1 MHIDYNIKSIIK
13 RYVENKCDAEELE
26 TIFSLFEEPDQNLAL
41 RASLS
46 EIWLK
51 EEFINSTGFS
61 DGIEQTQDFHW
72 ILNKIHH
79 QINLNEKST
88 KNKKIVTL
96 VLNVLKIAAVI
107 LLGFF
112 AGHFY
117 NNFNDSRP
125 VYYTS
130 ISPKGSIS
138 QIILPDSSIVFL
150 NSGSEIKYSLNSRKN
165 EREIILSG
173 EAWFEVTEN
182 KKRPFIVHTPCYDVK
197 VLGTRFNVKA
207 YESDDEI
214 VTTLEK
220 GSVEVVSSDKL
231 KLKSDRVL
239 SSGEQLIYNKSN
251 KAIETKAVN
260 TYFYTSW
267 KDNKLIFINMNLKE
281 LIVLLERKF
290 GVDIEV
296 ANDMILDFHYDGI
309 IKNETI
315 LEVLKLLEETLPIQ
329 YKIEGQK
336 VIIKN
341 K

>member
-13 RYVENKCDAEELE
+13 KYVENKCDAEELE
-26 TIFSLFEEPDQNLAL
+26 TIFLLFEEPDQNLSL
-41 RASLS
+41 RASLF

-51 EEFINSTGFS
+51 EEFINSTGLS
-61 DGIEQTQDFHW
+61 DGIEQTQDFHG

-79 QINLNEKST
+79 QINLNKKST

-96 VLNVLKIAAVI
+96 ALNVLKIAAVI
-107 LLGFF
+107 LLVFF

-138 QIILPDSSIVFL
+138 QIILPDSSTVFL

-165 EREIILSG
+165 EREIVLSG

-220 GSVEVVSSDKL
+220 GSVEIVSSDKL

-239 SSGEQLIYNKSN
+239 SSGEQLIYNKLN